1 MRTNY
6 SQEDIALI
14 KKFIGEKET
23 LVRQSVQWVEK
34 NLKYEERNEVL
45 LQLKYASNTFH
56 KILQNIDSKPVMAL
70 FGASQ
75 VGKSYLIKNLLS
87 TEKRAFE
94 IQNGNEAYDFLQ
106 RINPAGGKEST
117 GLVTR
122 FTVQQEVKYPNFPL
136 KVRLLSA
143 KDILIVILD
152 AFFLD
157 LKKITSFISKRDL
170 EAHIKRY
177 ELQEGSPKQEVLT
190 EFDILE
196 IKDYF
201 DNHLS
206 KHTILFEGLV
216 ETRFFQR
223 ISKLIAQFDYTQW
236 SAIFEVLWNKNEH
249 LTRIFNSI
257 IEKLH
262 CLDYATEAYLQF
274 NTVLRDE
281 GAILDVERI
290 KLLDKV
296 HKDTVVKTNTGKEVS
311 IDLNY
316 LSVLIMELIFSI
328 PEALIQTKPF
338 LENSDLLDFPGART
352 RLAIEED
359 GIANE
364 DNQKQMLIR
373 GKVSYLFNKYSD
385 DYSINNLLFCNNDK
399 QLEINELS
407 YLLFNWIAKNIGDTQ
422 EKRTLA
428 LANAPVPPLFVIYTF
443 FNEQLYYKDGADNN
457 YLQDYTNLNH
467 KWIARFNAIFEGEI
481 VTKSRNWHTH
491 WSNQSPYFK
500 NMYLLRDFNYSKHTF
515 DGFEANKEETNLR
528 AERVDF
534 MNALRKSFIE
544 FDFVQKHFESPERS
558 WDAAAK
564 VNADGSGLIV
574 ENLAKV
580 SNNLIKI
587 NHYIAI
593 LNQTIESLKNTLV
606 KYVHTDDI
614 TLMRAKNMQL
624 VNQFQMQFNRAIN
637 SDYSLFIKFIEQ
649 LSVSP
654 IDLYNL
660 LNEHLII
667 DVEEQTN
674 ESLSEA
680 SLLYNQFPELKQ
692 ATTEEEAVDIL
703 KRNMWLNSKEEV
715 EMALGNV
722 KLSDLFTPTKT
733 KSKTEYYTQLLLDN
747 WYERVSQNSYDD
759 FTQYNISK
767 IHIDEIL
774 SHYQTI
780 IKKRNVVEKLVKVF
794 DNMVSEIKGIQGEEV
809 FMAETFA
816 LLLNDIIYNFDM
828 QFVSSE
834 EAREIKEMY
843 KDKTL
848 QYFGKEPM
856 TDEATI
862 ASLFD
867 NSKMDVNTIAFE
879 KYGRW
884 LELLRIS
891 LLINSGFVSYD
902 EAENNTLKALIEKY
916 TEYPIQK
923 S

>member
-1 MRTNY
+1 M
-6 SQEDIALI
+6 
-14 KKFIGEKET
+14 
-23 LVRQSVQWVEK
+23 
-34 NLKYEERNEVL
+34 
-45 LQLKYASNTFH
+45 
-56 KILQNIDSKPVMAL
+56 
-70 FGASQ
+70 
-75 VGKSYLIKNLLS
+75 
-87 TEKRAFE
+87 
-94 IQNGNEAYDFLQ
+94 
-106 RINPAGGKEST
+106 
-117 GLVTR
+117 
-122 FTVQQEVKYPNFPL
+122 
-136 KVRLLSA
+136 
-143 KDILIVILD
+143 
-152 AFFLD
+152 
-157 LKKITSFISKRDL
+157 
-170 EAHIKRY
+170 
-177 ELQEGSPKQEVLT
+177 
-190 EFDILE
+190 
-196 IKDYF
+196 
-201 DNHLS
+201 
-206 KHTILFEGLV
+206 
-216 ETRFFQR
+216 
-223 ISKLIAQFDYTQW
+223 
-236 SAIFEVLWNKNEH
+236 
-249 LTRIFNSI
+249 
-257 IEKLH
+257 
-262 CLDYATEAYLQF
+262 
-274 NTVLRDE
+274 
-281 GAILDVERI
+281 
-290 KLLDKV
+290 
-296 HKDTVVKTNTGKEVS
+296 
-311 IDLNY
+311 
-316 LSVLIMELIFSI
+316 
-328 PEALIQTKPF
+328 
-338 LENSDLLDFPGART
+338 
-352 RLAIEED
+352 
-359 GIANE
+359 
-364 DNQKQMLIR
+364 
-373 GKVSYLFNKYSD
+373 
-385 DYSINNLLFCNNDK
+385 
-399 QLEINELS
+399 
-407 YLLFNWIAKNIGDTQ
+407 
-422 EKRTLA
+422 
-428 LANAPVPPLFVIYTF
+428 ANAPVPPLFVIYTF

-715 EMALGNV
+715 EIALGNV

-767 IHIDEIL
+767 SHIDEIL

-902 EAENNTLKALIEKY
+902 EAENNALKALIEKY